1 MYMDPP
7 RTTHA
12 GDREQLDMAV
22 PDSWPQGIRT
32 KDDAFK
38 FARLL
43 CGPSSDIR
51 DYADRL
57 PHESSK
63 SFLLFVKGGCKDGTP
78 FFGIKKLIQ
87 PMMEEIVEYEKKE
100 CNNCQNPEASHQMLS
115 RYGDVIHYHS
125 CQLTKS
131 PCKCRVLFGAD
142 SHHRKIPTDSKYWT
156 AGNKFANLWHK
167 TLEKNLSSM
176 QITWADMEQPVWL
189 QKTWHTVWNYMDH
202 KKGHGI
208 VYHSD
213 LSNTYD
219 ARDPIASFS
228 FGHGGVLAL
237 KSTRPKRKNK
247 AAVHSVLFQ
256 EEGDVLIMAGDFQTE
271 FQHAVPPRKSWQELR
286 GLEFPGGLQ
295 EWEQAGLETELR
307 LHNQD
312 EEDENY
318 KPHVRLNC
326 TVRWHHKHLKDRNCP
341 CYNKTHEIS
350 FSQIKRYNDDSGSN
364 ASSLKTPRSW

>member
-1 MYMDPP
+1 
-7 RTTHA
+7 
-12 GDREQLDMAV
+12 MAV
-22 PDSWPQGIRT
+22 PDCWPQGIRT

-63 SFLLFVKGGCKDGTP
+63 SFLLFVKGGCKDGAP

-87 PMMEEIVEYEKKE
+87 PIMEEIEEFP
-100 CNNCQNPEASHQMLS
+100 NHCQNPKASHQMLS
-115 RYGDVIHYHS
+115 KKGDVIHYHS

-131 PCKCRVLFGAD
+131 PCKCRVFFGAD
-142 SHHRKIPTDSKYWT
+142 SHHWKIPTDSQYWT

-167 TLEKNLSSM
+167 TLEENLSSM
-176 QITWADMEQPVWL
+176 QTTEMEQPVWL

-213 LSNTYD
+213 RSCTYD

-228 FGHGGVLAL
+228 FGHGGVLTL
-237 KSTRPKRKNK
+237 KSTNPRKKNN
-247 AAVHSVLFQ
+247 AAVQSILFQ
-256 EEGDVLIMAGDFQTE
+256 EEGDVLIMAGDFQAE
-271 FQHAVPPRKSWQELR
+271 FQHAVPPRKNWQELL
-286 GLEFPGGLQ
+286 GLVSPGGLQ

-318 KPHVRLNC
+318 KPDVRLNC
-326 TVRWHHKHLKDRNCP
+326 TVRWHHKHLVFCP
-341 CYNKTHEIS
+341 CFHNAHEIS
-350 FSQIKRYNDDSGSN
+350 FSRIKRCNDDSESN
-364 ASSLKTPRSW
+364 ASSLKTPRLHPAW